1 MSYQTYTKIK
11 NAQSTREIAEVL
23 NRMYQRAGI
32 DQDDTASQMIFIL
45 SNIEVRA
52 LFEAAFERCSEVCS
66 ESGYEKWGEQLWPVI
81 WYSQGMTWFERLW

>member
-32 DQDDTASQMIFIL
+32 DQDDTASQMTFIL
-45 SNIEVRA
+45 SNIEVRE

-66 ESGYEKWGEQLWPVI
+66 ESGYEKWGEQL
-81 WYSQGMTWFERLW
+81 

>member
-52 LFEAAFERCSEVCS
+52 LFEAAFERRSEVCS
-66 ESGYEKWGEQLWPVI
+66 ESGYEKWGEQL
-81 WYSQGMTWFERLW
+81 